1 MRLFNIFPLLS
12 YLRVNFSPPQKKQS
26 AAFNAHARRVCGGN
40 YRLIPIQIG
49 VSFLLVL
56 QRAIQPDSAAVIFI
70 GQTELLFFYDIKGS
84 GMQQK
89 NCYPELYYCANAEF
103 F

>member
-1 MRLFNIFPLLS
+1 
-12 YLRVNFSPPQKKQS
+12 
-26 AAFNAHARRVCGGN
+26 
-40 YRLIPIQIG
+40 
-49 VSFLLVL
+49 VL